1 MSTIYW
7 IEMLDGIVSLL
18 LISGAI
24 VFIIGIVMTISSYG
38 GEEYGEKY
46 EENLPLRKNGIKT
59 LLVSAF
65 ILVLFAL
72 IPSTKQAYII
82 WGVGGTIE
90 YLKNNKDAEQLPD
103 KTLNILNKWAD
114 NYLENDSIKLNK

>member
-18 LISGAI
+18 FISGAI
-24 VFIIGIVMTISSYG
+24 IFIIGIVMIISSYG
-38 GEEYGEKY
+38 GEEYCEKY
-46 EENLPLRKNGIKT
+46 EENLPLRQNGIKT

-103 KTLNILNKWAD
+103 KTLKILNKWAD